1 MAREKQQA
9 RGKQH
14 LLKKNP
20 RSPIPSQTRNSLAR
34 RDQSIYFDP
43 ENAGEDFSRVQHS
56 SRPDRPQ
63 THTPSYHTQLRLFGR
78 AVRRAFGT
86 HSRSWAR
93 APALVLVCFSV
104 FLLEAFASRLGPVP
118 GWTCASHSGRPISIS
133 NGGKGGRRFPLLPPP
148 HPMPPRVVTLPLTK
162 GSIFFDRYPTGTF
175 WRKIFPF
182 PCRTNYIYG
191 VHRGPGD
198 VYCLGSPPTSPRR
211 PHRGDCFLGLRRTPV
226 GKCLG

>member
-1 MAREKQQA
+1 MTKMTPPFAVPWGKPPQSGGRRRSVASRRRRRRRGSREAAGSRQA
-9 RGKQH
+9 ASEE
-14 LLKKNP
+14 KNP

-148 HPMPPRVVTLPLTK
+148 PPHA
-162 GSIFFDRYPTGTF
+162 PTRRDTPSY
-175 WRKIFPF
+175 K
-182 PCRTNYIYG
+182 G
-191 VHRGPGD
+191 VH
-198 VYCLGSPPTSPRR
+198 
-211 PHRGDCFLGLRRTPV
+211 FF
-226 GKCLG
+226 